1 MLDKSRQ
8 VDNPPR
14 QADRSKP
21 PVFPL
26 PTSRS
31 GDTRRHSRVRN
42 LDDRSRRAGIG
53 RFRALLGIG
62 LCVAAGCSAPGR
74 NLRIW
79 RMTAEL
85 EQVARFDEESSESQQ
100 WFARVMEPQTLPARC
115 IHPLSDRFAFVMI
128 TEDRQWTELLEA
140 TNLDRATSRPRFNQG
155 MVVGLLARVG
165 EPARVRWPVFID
177 AVRQRGPV
185 VFIIAEFAQGFYRPL
200 DMPAYL
206 HLVFVPGATDVLGVK
221 LNHMLYGFNVDIAD
235 LHDAGIR

>member
-8 VDNPPR
+8 FDNPPPPAAR
-14 QADRSKP
+14 AKP
-21 PVFPL
+21 LAPSHSAARRFDMRPHARFQD
-26 PTSRS
+26 SRPP
-31 GDTRRHSRVRN
+31 
-42 LDDRSRRAGIG
+42 SRRSWIRRIWAV
-53 RFRALLGIG
+53 LGLG
-62 LCVAAGCSAPGR
+62 LCLAAGCSAPGR

-79 RMTAEL
+79 RMTADL
-85 EQVARFDEESSESQQ
+85 EHVARFDEDSSESQ
-100 WFARVMEPQTLPARC
+100 WFARVMEPHLLPARC
-115 IHPLSDRFAFVMI
+115 VHPLSDRFAFLLI
-128 TEDRQWTELLEA
+128 TDDRQWTEVLKA
-140 TNLDRATSRPRFNQG
+140 TNLERAARRPRFSQG
-155 MVVGLLARVG
+155 LVVGLLARVG
-165 EPARVRWPVFID
+165 EPARVRWPVFIE